1 MITLDDIR
9 RYATAFP
16 EVEET
21 THFRLPTFKVK
32 GKPFAGVEK
41 GAETA
46 VVSISKED
54 AAAAVAADGEVFEE
68 VWRKAATDI
77 FVGLRVDLAKVSE
90 ERLAELVESAW
101 RNKAPKRV
109 IAAYDAG

>member
-41 GAETA
+41 GGRTA
-46 VVSISKED
+46 VVSVGQEE
-54 AAAAVAADGEVFEE
+54 AAAAVAADPETFEE
-68 VWRKAATDI
+68 VWRKAATQI
-77 FVGLRVDLAKVSE
+77 FVGLRVELARVSP
-90 ERLAELVESAW
+90 ERLQELVEQAW